1 MSNDETKQPVG
12 RKVNKYGDEIRMGVA
27 NIHRVQT
34 SRGGMFVQLELE
46 DEISGIR
53 FLEVTFSLTA
63 FASAMMGQSSQ
74 GVEFTLAGMDR
85 LGMKRENKTEL
96 VPFDRTKYAGDDKE
110 GSPRWFAAQKALAPF
125 EVDGWV
131 ANMSD
136 MFNWHRNRT
145 PKKEELTPTGR
156 KSRKAPDPND
166 KTADLPPGV
175 ESAQLVGF
183 TRWVMP
189 EDEDFVTVR
198 EKWLDVYCRNG
209 LANTTGEE

>member
-1 MSNDETKQPVG
+1 MSNEETKKPVG
-12 RKVNKYGDEIRMGVA
+12 RKVNKFGEEIRMGVA
-27 NIHRVQT
+27 NIHRIQT
-34 SRGGMFVQLELE
+34 SRGGMFVQVELE
-46 DEISGIR
+46 DEISGTR

-74 GVEFTLAGMDR
+74 GCEFVLAGMDR

-96 VPFDRTKYAGDDKE
+96 VPFDRSKVSGGDKE
-110 GSPRWFAAQKALAPF
+110 GSPGWFAAQAALAPF
-125 EVDGWV
+125 EVDGWGG
-131 ANMSD
+131 NMSD

-156 KSRKAPDPND
+156 RSKKAPDPND
-166 KTADLPPGV
+166 KTAELPPGV

-183 TRWVMP
+183 TRWVVPM
-189 EDEDFVTVR
+189 DEDIDVVR